1 MSRAA
6 SASDLAAA
14 ARAAGI
20 GDERVLA
27 AISAT
32 PRAGFVPAGYLTAA
46 YRDEPIPIGHR
57 QVTTQPSLSARMIE
71 GLHLASGDHVLEV
84 GTGLGFQTA
93 LLARLAAGVTS
104 IERWPDLPGQAR
116 RNLARHGIGTAEVLA
131 GDGSR
136 ALPGRPLRCH
146 PGLGRVPA
154 GPRAAGRPAPDRRPP
169 GAANRTGRQ

>member
-6 SASDLAAA
+6 SPQDLVAA

-20 GDERVLA
+20 ADARVLA

-32 PRAGFVPAGYLTAA
+32 PRAGFVPADYVAAA

-71 GLHLASGDHVLEV
+71 GLHLQRGDHVLEI

-93 LLARLAAGVTS
+93 LLARLAARVIS
-104 IERWPDLPGQAR
+104 IERWPVSCSRELCGVRVIPAVDVAVVQVKAAR
-116 RNLARHGIGTAEVLA
+116 RCDGWA
-131 GDGSR
+131 GWPVRLWVYGGSTR
-136 ALPGRPLRCH
+136 RVPGRR
-146 PGLGRVPA
+146 
-154 GPRAAGRPAPDRRPP
+154 GPVGDRAV
-169 GAANRTGRQ
+169 